1 MPACLFLMR
10 RLWDESKWNLITHL
24 QREKK
29 VLSSQTWQIWFL
41 TNHSANTHLWY
52 TGSRHCRHLALM
64 CHMHHVWLHAY
75 MYVGEQVGSASGIP
89 STVICACDLSNSIQF
104 SLQSAQNGEAKQI
117 NFGSAQ
123 RFLDS
128 ADAVIC
134 ILQAHTFC
142 TLISIFYNFWGL
154 CLSSTLSFEK
164 VWMHIKRYYYFNK
177 AINLYLNAEPKVI
190 TAGEKDC

>member
-1 MPACLFLMR
+1 MNLSETLSRICNVKEKCSAAKLDRYGFWQTTVLTLTSDTQAHVTAGTS
-10 RLWDESKWNLITHL
+10 LWCATCTTCDFMHTCMWVSRW
-24 QREKK
+24 
-29 VLSSQTWQIWFL
+29 VL
-41 TNHSANTHLWY
+41 
-52 TGSRHCRHLALM
+52 R
-64 CHMHHVWLHAY
+64 
-75 MYVGEQVGSASGIP
+75 VGFHP
-89 STVICACDLSNSIQF
+89 VICACDLSNSIQF

-190 TAGEKDC
+190 TAGERDC